1 MSVAECRS
9 LWVTRGDTL
18 SLVTQAPVQVP
29 TPDHPDDVSLVTRM
43 QAGDAAALEQ
53 VVREFGGRMLA
64 VARRFLPD
72 ENDAMDAVQDGFL
85 SACKSINRFEGG
97 SRLETWL
104 HRIVV
109 NAALMKLRSRRRSK
123 ERKIDD
129 LLPSNDT
136 HTPYGEVSPWRSS
149 ERGGPDEI
157 RAAEMRRIVQE
168 KIDELPDAY
177 RTVIVLRDIEGLDT
191 SETARLLGDTEN
203 AIKTRLHRAR
213 LALRTLLDPYMR
225 GESEN
230 E

>member
-1 MSVAECRS
+1 
-9 LWVTRGDTL
+9 
-18 SLVTQAPVQVP
+18 
-29 TPDHPDDVSLVTRM
+29 M
-43 QAGDAAALEQ
+43 QAGDSAALEA

-123 ERKIDD
+123 ERQIDD
-129 LLPSNDT
+129 LLPSKDS
-136 HTPYGEVSPWRSS
+136 HTPYGEVQPWRST
-149 ERGGPDEI
+149 ETGGLDEL
-157 RAAEMRRIVQE
+157 RAAEMRRVVHE
-168 KIDELPDAY
+168 KIEELPEAY

-191 SETARLLGDTEN
+191 AETALLLGDTEN

-225 GESEN
+225 DGEDE
-230 E
+230 ELR

>member
-1 MSVAECRS
+1 M
-9 LWVTRGDTL
+9 
-18 SLVTQAPVQVP
+18 TQAPVQVP
-29 TPDHPDDVSLVTRM
+29 TPDYPDDVSLVTRM

-149 ERGGPDEI
+149 ERGGLDEI

-225 GESEN
+225 GESGN

>member
-1 MSVAECRS
+1 MAI
-9 LWVTRGDTL
+9 L
-18 SLVTQAPVQVP
+18 SPVSQAPVQLP
-29 TPDHPDDVSLVTRM
+29 PSDDATLVARM
-43 QAGDAAALEQ
+43 QAGDSAALEA

-123 ERKIDD
+123 ERQIDD
-129 LLPSNDT
+129 LLPSKAS
-136 HTPYGEVSPWRSS
+136 HTPYGEVQPWRSA
-149 ERGGPDEI
+149 ERGGLDEL
-157 RAAEMRRIVQE
+157 RAAEMRQVVHE
-168 KIDELPDAY
+168 KIEELPEAY

-191 SETARLLGDTEN
+191 AETALLLGDTEN

-225 GESEN
+225 DGEDE
-230 E
+230 ELR